1 MFAASR
7 RERHAGRVRY
17 PEPLRTMTSRL
28 RHLFSFPLLAK
39 ELTEAAARPRTYRLR
54 VIYAGLLYTVFG
66 LMVPSWAWS
75 AGTSP
80 LTILGAGHEMFET
93 ILWLQFT
100 GIGLFLP
107 GMMCGRITQ
116 EKERDSLVLLFLTDL
131 RPWSI
136 VLEKYLGGLVPMLS
150 FLLLAMPLAALAY
163 AFGGMT
169 GGELATGLYVLLLA
183 ALQVGAL
190 ALMFSA
196 WCRTTVSAFLCTYVG
211 GAAFYGLPVLLYETA
226 TDHPAIRQLIHPQ
239 LERFF
244 FLHIPPALYELK
256 SRDSFEAM
264 VGSSVGILLSIV
276 LFLTLARVGLVRRA
290 FTPPSNFFL
299 RTFRRI
305 DGWMHFANRLTGG
318 AIVMQPGSRLPD
330 AEPIAWR
337 ELSRKGLGQPQYLVR
352 ILLAVEIPVVALCL
366 AGALRLDGYSGQ
378 SELHSM
384 LAACVGT
391 LAVLALSVQ
400 AANAVVSERVQQTL
414 ELLLTT
420 PLTAREI
427 VLQKARAL
435 RRFMWVLA
443 VPLLTIFGTECWI
456 EHGRPGGFSKPDPTA
471 AYIVCAL
478 LTVAIYLPL
487 VSWLSLWIG
496 LKMRTRFKAI
506 MAALAAVV
514 GWAVGPLIILL
525 LGERWLRPYLSTP
538 NLEWFALLSP
548 LSVVGTNEYSQLHQF
563 RTGSDSSAWL
573 PIVVNFAFYGLAL
586 LAIRHRVLSR
596 AERYL
601 RR

>member
-1 MFAASR
+1 MSAL
-7 RERHAGRVRY
+7 
-17 PEPLRTMTSRL
+17 P
-28 RHLFSFPLLAK
+28 SFPLLAK

-54 VIYAGLLYTVFG
+54 VIYAVLLYAVFG
-66 LMVPSWAWS
+66 LMLPSWAWN
-75 AGTSP
+75 AGSSP
-80 LTILGAGHEMFET
+80 LMILGAGHEMFEA
-93 ILWLQFT
+93 ILALQFI

-107 GMMCGRITQ
+107 GMMCGRITL

-136 VLEKYLGGLVPMLS
+136 VLEKYLGGLVPMLT

-169 GGELATGLYVLLLA
+169 STELATGLYMLLLA

-196 WCRTTVSAFLCTYVG
+196 WCRTTVSAFLCTYLG
-211 GAAFYGLPVLLYETA
+211 GAAFYGVPPLLFEIAKEIGFHRRYKVPE
-226 TDHPAIRQLIHPQ
+226 
-239 LERFF
+239 LED
-244 FLHIPPALYELK
+244 LCLSHIPPALYAMK
-256 SRDSFEAM
+256 SDAGFVAVAE
-264 VGSSVGILLSIV
+264 SSAGILVSIV
-276 LFLTLARVGLVRRA
+276 LFLTFARIGLVRRA
-290 FTPPSNFFL
+290 FVPPSNFFL
-299 RTFRRI
+299 RLFRRL
-305 DGWMHFANRLTGG
+305 DGWMHRANRLTGG
-318 AIVMQPGSRLPD
+318 RTLIRPGGELPGD
-330 AEPIAWR
+330 EPIAWR

-352 ILLAVEIPVVALCL
+352 ILLAVEIPIVALCL
-366 AGALRLDGYSGQ
+366 FASVDLSGYANQ
-378 SELHSM
+378 SDTHSM
-384 LAACVGT
+384 LAAFVGT

-435 RRFMWVLA
+435 RRFIWVLA
-443 VPLLTIFGTECWI
+443 IPLLTIFGMEAWA
-456 EHGRPGGFSKPDPTA
+456 EYGFDAPYSKPDPIA
-471 AYIVCAL
+471 AYIVCAV

-506 MAALAAVV
+506 MTALAVV
-514 GWAVGPLIILL
+514 IGWAVGPIVILILS
-525 LGERWLRPYLSTP
+525 ERWLRPYIGYRWVEL
-538 NLEWFALLSP
+538 LAMLSP
-548 LSVVGTNEYSQLHQF
+548 LPVVALNENSSL
-563 RTGSDSSAWL
+563 GSGFFGRKFASPWL
-573 PIVVNFAFYGLAL
+573 PIIVNFAFYGLAL
-586 LAIRHRVLSR
+586 LAIRHRALSR

>member
-1 MFAASR
+1 MFAAGR

-17 PEPLRTMTSRL
+17 PELPRAMTSRL
-28 RHLFSFPLLAK
+28 RHVFSFPLLAK

-54 VIYAGLLYTVFG
+54 VIYAVLLYAVFG
-66 LMVPSWAWS
+66 LMIPSWAWN

-93 ILWLQFT
+93 ILILQFV

-150 FLLLAMPLAALAY
+150 FLLLAMPIAALAY

-169 GGELATGLYVLLLA
+169 GGDLANGLYVLLLG

-211 GAAFYGLPVLLYETA
+211 GAAFYGLPPLVYEIA
-226 TDHPAIRQLIHPQ
+226 NDMGAIRPNSGFS
-239 LERFF
+239 LEALLHLHLPPVVYVKANGRF
-244 FLHIPPALYELK
+244 A
-256 SRDSFEAM
+256 DV
-264 VGSSVGILLSIV
+264 VGHSGVILLSIV
-276 LFLTLARVGLVRRA
+276 LFLTLARIGLVRRA

-299 RTFRRI
+299 RTFRRL
-305 DGWMHFANRLTGG
+305 DGWMHRANRLTGG
-318 AIVMQPGSRLPD
+318 TIVLQPGSQLPD

-352 ILLAVEIPVVALCL
+352 ILLALEIPVVLLCL
-366 AGALRLDGYSGQ
+366 IGALKLDGYSGQ

-384 LAACVGT
+384 LAAIVGT

-443 VPLLTIFGTECWI
+443 IPLLTIFGTECWI
-456 EHGRPGGFSKPDPTA
+456 EHGRPGGFSKPDLTVV
-471 AYIVCAL
+471 YIVCSL
-478 LTVAIYLPL
+478 LTLTIYLPL

-514 GWAVGPLIILL
+514 GWAVGPIVILVL
-525 LGERWLRPYLSTP
+525 SERWPRPYLGYHWI
-538 NLEWFALLSP
+538 EWFALLSP
-548 LSVVGTNEYSQLHQF
+548 LTVVGANEFSELHQF
-563 RTGSDSSAWL
+563 RALGVGSAWL
-573 PIVVNFAFYGLAL
+573 PVAVNFAFYGLAL
-586 LAIRHRVLSR
+586 FAIRHRVLSR

-601 RR
+601 RG

>member
-1 MFAASR
+1 MSAL
-7 RERHAGRVRY
+7 
-17 PEPLRTMTSRL
+17 P
-28 RHLFSFPLLAK
+28 SFPLLAK

-54 VIYAGLLYTVFG
+54 VIYAVLLYAVFG
-66 LMVPSWAWS
+66 LMLPSWAWN
-75 AGTSP
+75 AGSSP
-80 LTILGAGHEMFET
+80 LMILGAGHEMFEA
-93 ILWLQFT
+93 ILALQFI

-107 GMMCGRITQ
+107 GMMCGRITL

-136 VLEKYLGGLVPMLS
+136 VLEKYLGGLVPMLT

-169 GGELATGLYVLLLA
+169 GTELATGLYVLLLA

-196 WCRTTVSAFLCTYVG
+196 WCRTTVSAFLCTYLG
-211 GAAFYGLPVLLYETA
+211 GAAFYGVPSLLYASARELNA
-226 TDHPAIRQLIHPQ
+226 GRH
-239 LERFF
+239 
-244 FLHIPPALYELK
+244 FLDSYGYGWEPFCRHIPPAVYVMSNEAGFAELAK
-256 SRDSFEAM
+256 
-264 VGSSVGILLSIV
+264 GSVVILASIV
-276 LFLTLARVGLVRRA
+276 LFLLFARIGLVRRA
-290 FTPPSNFFL
+290 FVPPSNFFL
-299 RTFRRI
+299 RLFRRL
-305 DGWMHFANRLTGG
+305 DGWMHRANRLIGG
-318 AIVMQPGSRLPD
+318 RTLIRPGGELPGD
-330 AEPIAWR
+330 EPIAWR

-366 AGALRLDGYSGQ
+366 FASVDTLQGYRHQ
-378 SELHSM
+378 SEAHSI

-435 RRFMWVLA
+435 RRFIWVLA
-443 VPLLTIFGTECWI
+443 IPLLTIFGMEAWA
-456 EHGRPGGFSKPDPTA
+456 EYGFDAPYSKPDPIA
-471 AYIVCAL
+471 AYIVCAV

-506 MAALAAVV
+506 MTALAVV
-514 GWAVGPLIILL
+514 IGWAVGPIVILILS
-525 LGERWLRPYLSTP
+525 ERWLRPYIGYRWVEL
-538 NLEWFALLSP
+538 LAMLSP
-548 LSVVGTNEYSQLHQF
+548 LPVVALNEN
-563 RTGSDSSAWL
+563 SSLGRKFASPWL

-586 LAIRHRVLSR
+586 LAIRHLALSR

>member
-1 MFAASR
+1 MFSR
-7 RERHAGRVRY
+7 LWTDGFPSIGTA
-17 PEPLRTMTSRL
+17 PLPPMTSRL
-28 RHLFSFPLLAK
+28 RHLLSFPLLAK

-54 VIYAGLLYTVFG
+54 VLYAGLLYTVFG
-66 LMVPSWAWS
+66 LMIPSWAWS

-211 GAAFYGLPVLLYETA
+211 GAAFYGLPPLLYETA
-226 TDHPAIRQLIHPQ
+226 REVGAIRTNTGFSI
-239 LERFF
+239 EAFF
-244 FLHIPPALYELK
+244 YLHIPPALYE
-256 SRDSFEAM
+256 EAHGDFADA
-264 VGSSVGILLSIV
+264 VTSSGVILISIV
-276 LFLTLARVGLVRRA
+276 LFISLARIGLVRRA

-299 RTFRRI
+299 RSFRRL
-305 DGWMHFANRLTGG
+305 DGWMHRANRLTGG
-318 AIVMQPGSRLPD
+318 RTVLRAGGELPE

-366 AGALRLDGYSGQ
+366 AGALKLSVHSGQ

-443 VPLLTIFGTECWI
+443 IPLLTIFGTECWI
-456 EHGRPGGFSKPDPTA
+456 EHGRPGHFPDPTA
-471 AYIVCAL
+471 AYIVCAV

-506 MAALAAVV
+506 MAALAAVI
-514 GWAVGPLIILL
+514 GWAVGPLVILI
-525 LGERWLRPYLSTP
+525 LGERWLRPYFGYRQQ
-538 NLEWFALLSP
+538 EWFALLSP
-548 LSVVGTNEYSQLHQF
+548 LPVVGANEMSQLHGF
-563 RTGSDSSAWL
+563 PTGGIGSAWF

-601 RR
+601 RG